1 MEAYGLLPRVTGYF
15 NAYNDSINGN
25 IFNEFA
31 TAAYRY
37 GHSMVGRWFE

>member
-1 MEAYGLLPRVTGYF
+1 MERFGLLPRTVGYSNSYSENVT
-15 NAYNDSINGN
+15 AS

-37 GHSMVGRWFE
+37 GHSMVPHWFE